1 MHGPAYRK
9 EKKNISGHDETFRSH
24 TMESEEQLE
33 NLVREL
39 KAMSQTKYPT
49 TNALLYQQQQ
59 HGSSS
64 CSFNGTFNNQD
75 FR

>member
-1 MHGPAYRK
+1 
-9 EKKNISGHDETFRSH
+9 
-24 TMESEEQLE
+24 MESEEQLE

-49 TNALLYQQQQ
+49 TNALFYQQQQ
-59 HGSSS
+59 QGSSS

>member
-1 MHGPAYRK
+1 MYGLANRK
-9 EKKNISGHDETFRSH
+9 KKKISGHDETFRSH